1 MLAFCKLCHDRRAA
15 IIYWLVNL
23 RFPEYT
29 GYTTTCLLDV
39 GVTISGLWLIFS
51 MMDRECG
58 FRHRFVGRV
67 LYGWHYVDGFP
78 REEIRICKHARSKY
92 GWNGK
97 LEFPVRRH
105 WNFIFNRN
113 KTKYFFFFFFLNIQK
128 CFYES
133 NIFRTMIKVTML
145 SLLKIYFDAICKEEC
160 IFEEI
165 YLFFI

>member
-113 KTKYFFFFFFLNIQK
+113 KTKYFFFFFLKYSKVLLRIKYFSHNDQSNNVITFK
-128 CFYES
+128 
-133 NIFRTMIKVTML
+133 NIFRCYM
-145 SLLKIYFDAICKEEC
+145 
-160 IFEEI
+160 
-165 YLFFI
+165 